1 MPMAPEP
8 FGPVV
13 IGARE
18 IYDAVVRVSA
28 KVDLLSMQM
37 TAQGSDLADQEA
49 RIRTLE
55 RARWPLP
62 SMAVLTSIAALIAAV
77 LIH

>member
-28 KVDLLSMQM
+28 KVDLLSLQH
-37 TAQGSDLADQEA
+37 TQQSAEVQDQET

-62 SMAVLTSIAALIAAV
+62 SVAVLTSIAALVAAV
-77 LIH
+77 LIR